1 MTGLVGRFWGAA
13 FGIDAQAFRQ
23 DRFSHRVLVDPVTYS
38 NTTEN
43 VFKPLRWTV
52 FFYIPTLILLFELF
66 FEKLL
71 HLACLLQQ
79 NKVCV

>member
-43 VFKPLRWTV
+43 VFKPLR
-52 FFYIPTLILLFELF
+52 
-66 FEKLL
+66 
-71 HLACLLQQ
+71 
-79 NKVCV
+79 